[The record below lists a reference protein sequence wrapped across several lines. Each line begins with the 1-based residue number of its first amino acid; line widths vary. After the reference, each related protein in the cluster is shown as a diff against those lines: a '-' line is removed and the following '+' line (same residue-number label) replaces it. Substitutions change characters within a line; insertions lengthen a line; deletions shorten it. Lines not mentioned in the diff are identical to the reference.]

1 MKKFEFNLQPVLN
14 LKEQSEK
21 IEKERLSKI
30 MAEIN
35 LQKEKLHNLT
45 KHLNDVLEER
55 KDEISKGTTA
65 LKIAESD
72 AYVRKI
78 QQMIEDKRNLIKKLE
93 KDADLVRENLLKISK
108 EKKALE
114 NLREKQFTEYQYLL
128 NLEQNKVIDEQISFR
143 VAKSY

>member
-45 KHLNDVLEER
+45 KHLNEVLEER

-108 EKKALE
+108 EK
-114 NLREKQFTEYQYLL
+114 RHWR
-128 NLEQNKVIDEQISFR
+128 I
-143 VAKSY
+143 

>member
-30 MAEIN
+30 IAEIN

-45 KHLNDVLEER
+45 KHLNEVLEET